1 MKVDFIQNI
10 PFAKHSDNS
19 VKQVLEV
26 NDFKTNNKTSK
37 LPELDANGY
46 YNKIAFQGTINK
58 NNNNIRHKLDNYQ
71 GCLIG
76 GAIGDALGAPVEFM
90 PLYEI
95 KKTYGSEG
103 INKFLI
109 KKNKKA
115 EFTDDTQ
122 MTIFT
127 ADGLI
132 KSALKNHSINN
143 INFYDVFESYGDWLS
158 TQRNLYRHKG
168 WLSDVKELY
177 KVKAPG
183 NTCISAIMGG
193 EPGTLDKKINDSK
206 GNGGTMRVAPVGLMY
221 YNNPSRAFNVAVGC
235 CALTHSRPEA
245 YLSAGAM
252 ASIIAY
258 IIKGESLQDAV
269 EKTIKILE
277 RKSNN
282 EKVTSLLKTAVRY
295 SKKNMPTEDVI
306 PQLGNGWTGEE
317 ALAIA
322 VYSALKYPDNFKK
335 AVECSVNITGDSD
348 TVGSITGN
356 IMGAYLGAKKIPA
369 EYKKK
374 INMADVLSN
383 LAQDLYV
390 MPNRIKNKN
399 QKYPV
404 SQNNKE
410 NLSLK
415 SILGENYKATKPV
428 ANKELK
434 KILKSIPNVNIKNYQ
449 DFLSGK
455 DLSINSVMQIIEPIE
470 MILAE
475 SKDKAYFDKMMY
487 ALTQNIDNLTEKE
500 NKRGLWYEDRVQLPE
515 FLWQIYGLIL
525 NNKNISEEIF
535 KTVTVMTKSG
545 NYSLKDMSDLL
556 TVIGKRDVD
565 FMMVNNAICS
575 GKTVDEVINTIL

>member
-1 MKVDFIQNI
+1 MQ
-10 PFAKHSDNS
+10 
-19 VKQVLEV
+19 
-26 NDFKTNNKTSK
+26 T
-37 LPELDANGY
+37 G
-46 YNKIAFQGTINK
+46 
-58 NNNNIRHKLDNYQ
+58 
-71 GCLIG
+71 
-76 GAIGDALGAPVEFM
+76 
-90 PLYEI
+90 
-95 KKTYGSEG
+95 
-103 INKFLI
+103 
-109 KKNKKA
+109 
-115 EFTDDTQ
+115 
-122 MTIFT
+122 
-127 ADGLI
+127 
-132 KSALKNHSINN
+132 
-143 INFYDVFESYGDWLS
+143 
-158 TQRNLYRHKG
+158 
-168 WLSDVKELY
+168 
-177 KVKAPG
+177 
-183 NTCISAIMGG
+183 
-193 EPGTLDKKINDSK
+193 
-206 GNGGTMRVAPVGLMY
+206 
-221 YNNPSRAFNVAVGC
+221 
-235 CALTHSRPEA
+235 
-245 YLSAGAM
+245 
-252 ASIIAY
+252 
-258 IIKGESLQDAV
+258 
-269 EKTIKILE
+269 KTILLTLMFLAGLE

-295 SKKNMPTEDVI
+295 SKKNMLPEDVI

-374 INMADVLSN
+374 INMSDVLSN

-415 SILGENYKATKPV
+415 SILGENYKTTKPV

-434 KILKSIPNVNIKNYQ
+434 MILKSIPNVNIKNYQ

-455 DLSINSVMQIIEPIE
+455 DLSINTVIQITEPIE

-475 SKDKAYFDKMMY
+475 TKDKAYFDKMLY